1 MRADV
6 AFHMGLLSARLPFP
20 GPWCPPSEAGCRKVD
35 AYPGLCLRAFNS
47 WRESSVG
54 KRRLWIVPRILMPLA
69 IKRTESH
76 QAFWL
81 VSAGRAYRH
90 RKGKPITDKHA
101 APDLASENADLAE
114 PSRWAQL

>member
-6 AFHMGLLSARLPFP
+6 AFHMGPPKREVAVSGTVVSAFGSGLPESGCLSGSLPSGFHLLAREL
-20 GPWCPPSEAGCRKVD
+20 S
-35 AYPGLCLRAFNS
+35 
-47 WRESSVG
+47 G
-54 KRRLWIVPRILMPLA
+54 KRRLWIVPQILMPLA

-81 VSAGRAYRH
+81 VSAGRGDRH